1 MTGNNG
7 TGTKGR
13 DRSHLRVVP
22 AAGLPAPETTLPQ
35 TNTGYSAWDPNRT
48 PPSSKL
54 VEIVRELIANG
65 IVRVNTGK
73 SREERFKFTCS
84 KTGEFGWIIVTRFD
98 ANHIMVRSNDGQM
111 DIGKPPSFHRTG
123 KREQA
128 HGFIIDVMAHL
139 CQFIGNYQQIKIS
152 HELDLDT

>member
-7 TGTKGR
+7 NGTKGR
-13 DRSHLRVVP
+13 DRSHLRLVP
-22 AAGLPAPETTLPQ
+22 ATGLPAPQ
-35 TNTGYSAWDPNRT
+35 TPSVQPTAGYSAWDPNRT

-54 VEIVRELIANG
+54 VEVVRELIANG

-73 SREERFKFTCS
+73 SCEERFKFTCS
-84 KTGEFGWIIVTRFD
+84 KTGDFGWIIVTRID
-98 ANHIMVRSNDGQM
+98 ANRIMVRSNDGQM

-128 HGFIIDVMAHL
+128 HDFIIDVMAHL
-139 CQFIGNYQQIKIS
+139 CQFIGNYQQIKIL
-152 HELDLDT
+152 HELDLNS